1 MYNQLKQITIMK
13 TYIVP
18 QTTESVVEINTV
30 MTGVSGGI
38 TGAGWGGPDTEGTK
52 DPAVK
57 DREWDEM

>member
-18 QTTESVVEINTV
+18 QTTESVVEMKPV
-30 MTGVSGGI
+30 MVGVSGN
-38 TGAGWGGPDTEGTK
+38 GAGWGGPDTEGTK

>member
-1 MYNQLKQITIMK
+1 MK

-18 QTTESVVEINTV
+18 QTTESVVEMKPV
-30 MTGVSGGI
+30 MVGVSGN
-38 TGAGWGGPDTEGTK
+38 GAGWGGPDTEGTK

>member
-1 MYNQLKQITIMK
+1 MK

-18 QTTESVVEINTV
+18 KTTESVVEINTV
-30 MTGVSGGI
+30 MAGVSGGI